1 MQNESVCI
9 ICFGENNLK
18 KNDLCYNKCNFF
30 YHEKCYTH
38 WQKTQNQSESTCIVC
53 KDPIL
58 NFITGEVS
66 LINPLVRHNDIE
78 FNNNTN
84 VTENQENNTRE
95 TNDVCIKQT
104 LIVLLVSMLVLI
116 TLTFILALM

>member
-1 MQNESVCI
+1 M
-9 ICFGENNLK
+9 L
-18 KNDLCYNKCNFF
+18 
-30 YHEKCYTH
+30 YTLA
-38 WQKTQNQSESTCIVC
+38 KTQNQSESTCIVC

-78 FNNNTN
+78 FNNNN

>member
-18 KNDLCYNKCNFF
+18 KNNLCYNKCNFF
-30 YHEKCYTH
+30 YHETCYTH
-38 WQKTQNQSESTCIVC
+38 WQKTQNQSDATCIVC
-53 KDPIL
+53 KEPIL
-58 NFITGEVS
+58 NFITGDVS

-78 FNNNTN
+78 FNNANN
-84 VTENQENNTRE
+84 VTENQQDNTRE

-116 TLTFILALM
+116 TLTFILALI

>member
-38 WQKTQNQSESTCIVC
+38 WQKTQNHIESTCIVC

-78 FNNNTN
+78 FNNNN

-116 TLTFILALM
+116 TLTFILALI